1 MKTDLTAIVT
11 FHREGLL
18 AHATLRSY
26 LLSRNRAREQGIG
39 VQMLLLLDNADRQ
52 TIHVV
57 RNHPDLTGDE
67 LILETTA
74 GDCGLARNIGVSHSS
89 GTYVCTLDGD
99 DLISRDYFQRHVQYA
114 RNVSDST
121 ILHAELVIS
130 FGGTEHYSHQL
141 NPLTMPFSNDLLLVI
156 NPWISAIFARREVL
170 EKIPYEACSPRLTG
184 YGFEDWHWACQ
195 TLAAGF
201 DHRVV
206 TETAYFYRVKSSGSL
221 NRDSAA
227 LRAVLPPT
235 RLFGTWG
242 KA

>member
-1 MKTDLTAIVT
+1 MNTDLTAIVT

-26 LLSRNRAREQGIG
+26 LLARNRARERGID
-39 VQMLLLLDNADRQ
+39 VQMLLILDNADHE
-52 TIHVV
+52 TAEVV
-57 RNHPDLTGDE
+57 RNHPDLAGDE
-67 LILETTA
+67 LILDTSA

-99 DLISRDYFQRHVQYA
+99 DLISRDYFQRHVEYA
-114 RNVSDST
+114 RNVPDST
-121 ILHAELVIS
+121 ILHAELVVS

-141 NPLTMPFSNDLLLVI
+141 NPVTMPFSNDLLMVV

-170 EKIPYEACSPRLTG
+170 QQIPYVACFPRLTG

-195 TLAAGF
+195 TLAAGLE
-201 DHRVV
+201 HRVV
-206 TETAYFYRVKSSGSL
+206 PETAYFYRVKSSGSM
-221 NRDSAA
+221 NQNSAA
-227 LRAVLPPT
+227 LRAVVPPT
-235 RLFGTWG
+235 RLFGSWG